1 MASCKYLCDPVPHR
15 RLLSRD
21 QKLLP
26 YFRLVNALDREDA
39 LFLRFD
45 RRLLGELPR
54 LTWQTVLEV
63 YRAVI
68 DRQDVMPGMIAA
80 IHTFGELLHW
90 HPHIAGTMGL
100 SRTHLRPWVVG
111 GAC

>member
-15 RLLSRD
+15 QVVYTVPKRLR
-21 QKLLP
+21 
-26 YFRLVNALDREDA
+26 

-80 IHTFGELLHW
+80 IRAFGELVQW
-90 HPHIAGTMGL
+90 HPHITGTMGL